1 MGAYA
6 LTVVVGIVGLTM
18 ALIAS
23 YQHFEQYTP
32 YLPIF
37 SAVVLTVIG
46 VGVVAGAFCQ
56 SSGSGPR
63 RARRGAGRLSE

>member
-18 ALIAS
+18 ALIAG

-37 SAVVLTVIG
+37 SAVVLTVMG
-46 VGVVAGAFCQ
+46 VGVVAGAFCR
-56 SSGSGPR
+56 SGGSGPR